1 MSISKV
7 EFLNAS
13 SSLIIVKIKT
23 EKLGWKIARRFKF
36 SKSAKNYNLKSILVS
51 DRLGRDPRTETE
63 RNQKNFKISNR
74 TGPNL
79 HQQKFENLGPIRIG
93 QSPDLAVNGF
103 LRLGVFAYKQQL
115 SPISTANPCKRE

>member
-51 DRLGRDPRTETE
+51 DRLGRDPRTKTE
-63 RNQKNFKISNR
+63 RTQKKSR
-74 TGPNL
+74 TDSDRSVPGP
-79 HQQKFENLGPIRIG
+79 GG
-93 QSPDLAVNGF
+93 QWIPETRSV
-103 LRLGVFAYKQQL
+103 RV
-115 SPISTANPCKRE
+115 

>member
-51 DRLGRDPRTETE
+51 GAFFDL
-63 RNQKNFKISNR
+63 
-74 TGPNL
+74 TGSV
-79 HQQKFENLGPIRIG
+79 R
-93 QSPDLAVNGF
+93 
-103 LRLGVFAYKQQL
+103 
-115 SPISTANPCKRE
+115 

>member
-51 DRLGRDPRTETE
+51 DRLRGGTNFDPVKYVKEVSHVE
-63 RNQKNFKISNR
+63 HMHANLILVHFNFSSKLMV
-74 TGPNL
+74 T
-79 HQQKFENLGPIRIG
+79 
-93 QSPDLAVNGF
+93 
-103 LRLGVFAYKQQL
+103 
-115 SPISTANPCKRE
+115 

>member
-51 DRLGRDPRTETE
+51 DRLGRDPRTKTE
-63 RNQKNFKISNR
+63 RTQKNFKTSDR
-74 TGPNL
+74 TEPAPT
-79 HQQKFENLGPIRIG
+79 KI
-93 QSPDLAVNGF
+93 
-103 LRLGVFAYKQQL
+103 
-115 SPISTANPCKRE
+115 

>member
-74 TGPNL
+74 TEPGPT
-79 HQQKFENLGPIRIG
+79 KIG
-93 QSPDLAVNGF
+93 KSRTDSDRSVPGSGGQ
-103 LRLGVFAYKQQL
+103 
-115 SPISTANPCKRE
+115 

>member
-51 DRLGRDPRTETE
+51 DRLGV
-63 RNQKNFKISNR
+63 
-74 TGPNL
+74 
-79 HQQKFENLGPIRIG
+79 FE
-93 QSPDLAVNGF
+93 
-103 LRLGVFAYKQQL
+103 YKQTQ
-115 SPISTANPCKRE
+115 PYINR

>member
-51 DRLGRDPRTETE
+51 ENFELTENRDCWTTVP
-63 RNQKNFKISNR
+63 
-74 TGPNL
+74 
-79 HQQKFENLGPIRIG
+79 
-93 QSPDLAVNGF
+93 GF
-103 LRLGVFAYKQQL
+103 LVPTPADL
-115 SPISTANPCKRE
+115 

>member
-51 DRLGRDPRTETE
+51 ENFELTENRDSRKPSPPPART
-63 RNQKNFKISNR
+63 SV
-74 TGPNL
+74 
-79 HQQKFENLGPIRIG
+79 
-93 QSPDLAVNGF
+93 PDF
-103 LRLGVFAYKQQL
+103 LVPTPVEL
-115 SPISTANPCKRE
+115 

>member
-1 MSISKV
+1 MSEIQNRLIKTTQKPIQLVIGSDQQVSRSKFVHWNPIKLNTKVSEQIDVSLGGVMSISKL

-51 DRLGRDPRTETE
+51 TMI
-63 RNQKNFKISNR
+63 N
-74 TGPNL
+74 
-79 HQQKFENLGPIRIG
+79 
-93 QSPDLAVNGF
+93 
-103 LRLGVFAYKQQL
+103 
-115 SPISTANPCKRE
+115 

>member
-51 DRLGRDPRTETE
+51 DRLE
-63 RNQKNFKISNR
+63 
-74 TGPNL
+74 
-79 HQQKFENLGPIRIG
+79 
-93 QSPDLAVNGF
+93 
-103 LRLGVFAYKQQL
+103 VFANKQTQTY
-115 SPISTANPCKRE
+115 INR